1 MSAPRQA
8 EPRERSGGYFR
19 WGIACLVFAA
29 AVGLSLPTLLQ
40 FPDPAQA
47 PRAMEPASDPR
58 RAAGATSST
67 AGDSGD
73 GAGHAQAV
81 PPGDESLDAP
91 PGGRTDLDF
100 EYSAYRQ
107 AAQADR
113 DRAYV
118 PRSPLAD
125 IPLAAPPAPTAA
137 TAPVPGAAD
146 SDPGGALHRSTEE
159 RRARV
164 RRFGGTVA
172 TEDAVEHALRWLAA
186 HQSPDGTWDRFN
198 FNRRCPANDACTG
211 AALVRTDDSL
221 LAGVT
226 GVALLAFLGAGYTDR
241 DGPFPATVA
250 TAVDA
255 LLRMQRPDG
264 GFSATRGMAGYNN
277 AVATFAL
284 AEYHALTRDARVR
297 LPLQRA
303 VAHLAASQQALG
315 GWDYLADP
323 ESGRCDTSIT
333 GWAVQA
339 LAAAK
344 SGGIA
349 VPPETLVRA
358 ALHLARATQPDGRIW
373 YSDAGTGFRLDPGAR
388 PMYRFG
394 AAMTAT
400 GLTCEHLL
408 GWRGDAPTVARQEAL
423 LFAEPPSATLAR
435 GGDATQLHSEYY
447 WYYGTVA
454 MFQGGGERWERWNAR
469 LRDAI
474 LPLQDRT
481 QRGERRAH
489 AFGSVAPFGRNWGR
503 WGRIGGRVYSTA
515 IAALTLEIYYRHTP
529 AYLDERLLLTSGD
542 WRSFLATA
550 DEREARV
557 AAVVLRE
564 LRYEVGELPLL
575 HLLTHADRAVALSAA
590 QGLAAID
597 SPLGRDVLERELPG
611 AADWERSAIERALRR
626 VREIDALPA
635 SAGRVRLF
643 DATSGLA
650 TLELPR
656 SYLGMIARTPREGHD
671 AAALRVIQRFSG
683 REVVVAEW
691 IEPRGQPPRNGDPI
705 VAR

>member
-1 MSAPRQA
+1 MTAPRQA
-8 EPRERSGGYFR
+8 EPRESPGGYFR
-19 WGIACLVFAA
+19 WGVACLVCAA
-29 AVGLSLPTLLQ
+29 AVGLSLPALLPFSGPTQ
-40 FPDPAQA
+40 NPLATDGV
-47 PRAMEPASDPR
+47 SDPPV
-58 RAAGATSST
+58 AGAPPTT
-67 AGDSGD
+67 VAGA
-73 GAGHAQAV
+73 GADVGHAQT
-81 PPGDESLDAP
+81 PRPNDESLDAP
-91 PGGRTDLDF
+91 PARVTDLDF
-100 EYSAYRQ
+100 EYSAYQQ

-125 IPLAAPPAPTAA
+125 IPLAAPPAPAA
-137 TAPVPGAAD
+137 TTAPAPLAAD
-146 SDPGGALHRSTEE
+146 PDPGGALHRSTDE
-159 RRARV
+159 RRTLV
-164 RRFGGTVA
+164 RRFGGTAA

-186 HQSPDGTWDRFN
+186 HQSSDGTWDRFN
-198 FNRRCPANDACTG
+198 FNRRCPANDACAG

-241 DGPFPATVA
+241 DGPFPATVSS
-250 TAVDA
+250 AVDA

-284 AEYHALTRDARVR
+284 AEYHALTRDVRVV
-297 LPLQRA
+297 LPLRRA
-303 VAHLAASQQALG
+303 VAQLAASQQAHG

-339 LAAAK
+339 LAAVRF
-344 SGGIA
+344 GGIA
-349 VPPETLVRA
+349 VPPETLARA
-358 ALHLARATQPDGRIW
+358 ALHLARATQPDGRVW
-373 YSDAGTGFRLDPGAR
+373 YSDAGTGFRLDQGAR
-388 PMYRFG
+388 PTYRFG

-400 GLTCEHLL
+400 GLTCERLL

-435 GGDATQLHSEYY
+435 GGDPTQLHSEYY

-454 MFQGGGERWERWNAR
+454 MFRGGGERWERWNAR

-481 QRGERRAH
+481 QRGGRRPH
-489 AFGSVAPFGRNWGR
+489 SFGSFAPFGQGWGR

-529 AYLDERLLLTSGD
+529 AYLDERLLLTNGD
-542 WRSFLATA
+542 WRSFLAIA
-550 DEREARV
+550 DEREARL
-557 AAVVLRE
+557 AALVLRE
-564 LRYEVGELPLL
+564 LRYESGELPLL
-575 HLLTHADRAVALSAA
+575 DLLEHADRGIALSAA

-597 SPLGRDVLERELPG
+597 SPLGRHVLERELPG
-611 AADWERSAIERALRR
+611 AADWERSAIEHALRR
-626 VREIDALPA
+626 VREIEALPA

-643 DATSGLA
+643 DAASGLV

-656 SYLGMIARTPREGHD
+656 SYLGMRAHTPHD
-671 AAALRVIQRFSG
+671 GRGAAALRVIQRFSG
-683 REVVVAEW
+683 RNVVVAEW
-691 IEPRGQPPRNGDPI
+691 TEPRGQPPRNGDPV